1 MLQCDASD
9 TGLGAT
15 LLQNGQPVA
24 YASRSLTHTERDY
37 AQIEKELLA
46 IVFGAEKSTST
57 LTVEKCLLKAIT
69 NH

>member
-24 YASRSLTHTERDY
+24 YASHSLTDTECNY
-37 AQIEKELLA
+37 TQIEELLA
-46 IVFGAEKSTST
+46 IVFGAEKFNQYTCGRKVF
-57 LTVEKCLLKAIT
+57 VESIT